1 MTTAQKII
9 KTKVGLLE
17 LAKQLGHVSRACR
30 VMGDSR
36 DSFSRCQEL
45 YEKGGEAARQES
57 SRRKPLLKNRVAAE
71 VESAVVA
78 LAIEQ
83 PPWGP
88 LRGANELRK
97 RALTISAAG
106 VRCVWQRHDLRTLK
120 QLRTELEAKGAQGG
134 LILTEAQGPRWRR
147 QGRQGGPRG
156 V

>member
-9 KTKVGLLE
+9 KTKGGLLE
-17 LAKQLGHVSRACR
+17 LAKQLGNVSRAGR

-36 DSFSRCQEL
+36 DSFSRFQAL

-57 SRRKPLLKNRVAAE
+57 SRRTPMLKNRVAAE

-83 PPWGP
+83 PPWGS
-88 LRGANELRK
+88 LRVANELGK

-106 VRCVWQRHDLRTLK
+106 VRCVWQRHDLTTMKQRRTAL
-120 QLRTELEAKGAQGG
+120 
-134 LILTEAQGPRWRR
+134 
-147 QGRQGGPRG
+147 
-156 V
+156 